1 MLLNATLFLAA
12 AVIVV
17 PLSKRLGLGSVL
29 GYLLAGIAIGPWVLR
44 LVTDVDSILHFSEF
58 GVVLF
63 LFVVGLELQPSRLW
77 RLRRE
82 VFLIGGGQVLVTT
95 LVLSAAAL
103 ACGLGGAA
111 ALIAGFA
118 MAMSSTAF
126 VLTMLAER
134 KELGLRY
141 GRLAFAILLFQDLA
155 VIPFLALVPVLA
167 GQTVASE
174 GHWSWAVLQVV
185 VVLSL
190 LIVASR
196 YLLRPLF
203 RFVASTKL
211 SEVFTAAALLVVL
224 ATSLAADAVG
234 LSMSLGAFLA
244 GVLLADSEYRH
255 ELQADI
261 EPFKGLLLG
270 LFFMAVGMSA
280 NLGLLL
286 EQPLKIAGLV
296 LGLLAVKAAVLYALG
311 RISGA
316 DADSSRA
323 LAVSTSQGGE
333 FAFVLFGVAAAAGI
347 LDAPLKDLLVLVVT
361 LSMMVT
367 PPLYSLMDRL
377 RPDDEPVYDE
387 IRVAAS
393 PVLIAGFGPFG
404 QIVGRLLSVK
414 KIPYTVLERD
424 WQQVDF
430 VRRFGNPVFYSDA
443 SRLDVLRAAHADQA
457 KLFVLAIADV
467 DESLRVAATVRHH
480 FPDLRV
486 LGMAVTRQH
495 ALSLMD
501 LKVTVIRRSLYSSL
515 EMGRLILMAMGED
528 EATAARAIEMFRKHD
543 EDTLLK
549 QHAGARNDE
558 QAIQTARA
566 AAQELEQL
574 FEADKNN

>member
-1 MLLNATLFLAA
+1 MLLNAALFLAA

-17 PLSKRLGLGSVL
+17 PLSKRLGLGAVL
-29 GYLLAGIAIGPWVLR
+29 GYLFAGIAIGPYVLR
-44 LVTDVDSILHFSEF
+44 LVTDVESILHFSEF

-63 LFVVGLELQPSRLW
+63 LFIVGLELQPSRLW

-82 VFLIGGGQVLVTT
+82 VFFVGGGQVLLTT
-95 LVLSAAAL
+95 LILSALAL
-103 ACGLGGAA
+103 ASGLGGAA
-111 ALIAGFA
+111 ALVVGFA

-155 VIPFLALVPVLA
+155 VIPFLALVPLLGGQALA
-167 GQTVASE
+167 AGSALWVS
-174 GHWSWAVLQVV
+174 VLQVIGMIVLLV
-185 VVLSL
+185 VG
-190 LIVASR
+190 SR

-203 RFVASTKL
+203 RFVAGTKL

-224 ATSLAADAVG
+224 GTSLAADAVG

-286 EQPLKIAGLV
+286 EQPLKIFGLV
-296 LGLLAVKAAVLYALG
+296 LGLLVIKAAVLYLMG
-311 RISGA
+311 RVSGA
-316 DADSSRA
+316 DSDSSRA

-333 FAFVLFGVAAAAGI
+333 FAFVLFGVAATAGI

-377 RPDDEPVYDE
+377 REDEEPLYDE

-414 KIPYTVLERD
+414 KIPYTVLDRD

-430 VRRFGNPVFYSDA
+430 VRRFGNPVFYSNA
-443 SRLDVLRAAHADQA
+443 SRVEVLRAAHADQA
-457 KLFVLAIADV
+457 KLFVIAIADV
-467 DESLRVAATVRHH
+467 EESLKVAETVRHH
-480 FPDLRV
+480 FPNLRV
-486 LGMAVTRQH
+486 LAMAVTRQH

-515 EMGRLILMAMGED
+515 EMGRVILTAMGED
-528 EATAARAIEMFRKHD
+528 ETAAARAIEMFRKHD
-543 EDTLLK
+543 EETLLK
-549 QHAGARNDE
+549 QHALARDDE

-566 AAQELEQL
+566 AAVELEQL
-574 FEADKNN
+574 FEADKKR